1 MNGLVAFAFAAGM
14 LSTVNPCGFALLPA
28 FLAYNLG
35 SDNAPTPG
43 SGAPISAVGRKVI
56 NGLTAGALVS
66 VGFAAVFTLTGLLVA
81 VGLRSIVGAVPWV
94 AVIIGIALV
103 GLGTA
108 IAAGRHVGL
117 TVRSSRG
124 SQTGRGPAGMLA
136 FGAAYA
142 IASLSCTLAVLLA
155 VIAQALAASSLTTL
169 LAVFAAYAAGASTV
183 LVLLALSTALASS
196 ALATGLRRVSRH
208 LPRIAGVVLVASGL
222 YLIAYWWPAL
232 RAGQPN
238 RALVRG
244 ASPLTSA
251 LSNFV
256 QQHTTQLTL
265 TAALAVVVAI
275 LAALWTG
282 RRSDPS
288 DNDVAPATP
297 AGGSATEPLAPLRGR
312 PSPSD
317 TANP

>member
-1 MNGLVAFAFAAGM
+1 MNGLAAFAFGAGM

-35 SDNAPTPG
+35 SDNPPTPA
-43 SGAPISAVGRKVI
+43 SGTTSSAVGRRVI
-56 NGLTAGALVS
+56 NGLATGAMVS

-81 VGLRSIVGAVPWV
+81 IGLRSIIGAVPWV

-103 GLGTA
+103 GLGAA
-108 IAAGRHVGL
+108 IAAGRHLGL
-117 TVRSSRG
+117 TVRSRRTGSHTRRG
-124 SQTGRGPAGMLA
+124 LAGMLA

-183 LVLLALSTALASS
+183 LILLALSTALASS
-196 ALATGLRRVSRH
+196 ALATGLRRVSRY

-222 YLIAYWWPAL
+222 YLIAYWAPAL
-232 RAGQPN
+232 TSGRANQTL
-238 RALVRG
+238 ASG

-256 QQHTTQLTL
+256 QQHTTQI
-265 TAALAVVVAI
+265 TAAAIVAVLTTLV
-275 LAALWTG
+275 AALWMRRRPAMETAAPDHPDLTAG
-282 RRSDPS
+282 PPTHRPAERRSR
-288 DNDVAPATP
+288 
-297 AGGSATEPLAPLRGR
+297 L
-312 PSPSD
+312 
-317 TANP
+317 